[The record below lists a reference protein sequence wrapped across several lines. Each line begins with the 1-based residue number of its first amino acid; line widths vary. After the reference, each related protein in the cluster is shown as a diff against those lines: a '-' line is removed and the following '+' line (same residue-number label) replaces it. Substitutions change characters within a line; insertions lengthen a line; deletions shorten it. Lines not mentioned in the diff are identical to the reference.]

1 MPITNL
7 PLNASVSDSVPDSEL
22 GPMQDM
28 AHHTAHHMAHPA
40 AHQMPLQAHAPALAA
55 DIQAN
60 IQAEIEADFWRE
72 LQALEAEAL
81 GWQELGP
88 GSYLHTGSGDP
99 STIEVVGLPSAQ
111 MAGLQVLWLF

>member
-1 MPITNL
+1 MRITNL
-7 PLNASVSDSVPDSEL
+7 PQGSADTQSVAD
-22 GPMQDM
+22 
-28 AHHTAHHMAHPA
+28 
-40 AHQMPLQAHAPALAA
+40 APALAA
-55 DIQAN
+55 DI
-60 IQAEIEADFWRE
+60 EADFWCE

>member
-7 PLNASVSDSVPDSEL
+7 PLNESVSDSEL
-22 GPMQDM
+22 GPMQN
-28 AHHTAHHMAHPA
+28 TAHPA
-40 AHQMPLQAHAPALAA
+40 AHQMPLQVHAPALAA

-60 IQAEIEADFWRE
+60 IQADIEADFWRE

>member
-1 MPITNL
+1 MRITNL
-7 PLNASVSDSVPDSEL
+7 PQGSADTQPVAD
-22 GPMQDM
+22 
-28 AHHTAHHMAHPA
+28 
-40 AHQMPLQAHAPALAA
+40 APALAA
-55 DIQAN
+55 D
-60 IQAEIEADFWRE
+60 IEADFWRE